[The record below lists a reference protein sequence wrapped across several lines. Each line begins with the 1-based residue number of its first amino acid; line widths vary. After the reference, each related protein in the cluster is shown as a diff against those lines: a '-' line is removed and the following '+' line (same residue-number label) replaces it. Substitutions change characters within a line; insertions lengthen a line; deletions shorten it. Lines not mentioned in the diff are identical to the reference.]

1 MIHYWGKTISNVWLR
16 RVLLC
21 VISVVYIV
29 NSFDQTRINSLSSNN
44 ELKTILSE
52 NKITIVQSDG
62 AWQIASLFP
71 YMNDNVKYNIT
82 NKIDY
87 QNYRANEVVAIDNKI
102 LIDKEKISS
111 FQLLYSQTFFDFYR
125 VK

>member
-1 MIHYWGKTISNVWLR
+1 MGKITAKAKFSGDVNYNDIPDLEA
-16 RVLLC
+16 VL
-21 VISVVYIV
+21 
-29 NSFDQTRINSLSSNN
+29 
-44 ELKTILSE
+44 
-52 NKITIVQSDG
+52 TIVQSDG

-125 VK
+125 VFLKT